1 LVELPDVVPPDD
13 DAPVVPE
20 VVEPLLASLELG
32 DVDVEPRSLV
42 GPLLA
47 PEDDVPVVGAVTLPL
62 AVPVAEPIPDEEPET
77 VPLALGVLPELPEEV
92 EPLGVDDAHAARV
105 KAHTTGMIHLFIETS
120 FVFSIE
126 IM

>member
-1 LVELPDVVPPDD
+1 LVVLPGVVLPDD

-20 VVEPLLASLELG
+20 VVEPLLASVELG

-42 GPLLA
+42 GLLLV
-47 PEDDVPVVGAVTLPL
+47 PEDDVPVDGAVTLPL

-77 VPLALGVLPELPEEV
+77 DPLALGVVSELPEEA

-105 KAHTTGMIHLFIETS
+105 KAHATGMIHFFIKTS